1 MVLPDWRLCAGDDL
15 AVEFVHAGQRHVVAD
30 EVDEAVARR
39 PAREL
44 VLDHLDGEDIRLAH
58 GLHRLEDE
66 VLVHIG
72 LKPPDPQSS
81 FSTHLSILKFTGYVK
96 TRSAKLF
103 LLG

>member
-1 MVLPDWRLCAGDDL
+1 M
-15 AVEFVHAGQRHVVAD
+15 HARERNVVTD
-30 EVDEAVARR
+30 EVDEAVARG
-39 PAREL
+39 AAGEL